1 LVPIVPIAI
10 GIGIGAWSLALEPED
25 RSRIEDDPPAIHC
38 ITGGRIS
45 YISSLTEFNPMKPIL
60 TLILCFYSAAIMAQ
74 TEMQHVEKLK
84 ADAVAEVEKNAVLGQ
99 QINDML
105 FSFSELGFQ
114 EYETFTYLTTLLE
127 RNGFKIQKGVAGI
140 PTAWIATW
148 GSGKPVIALGSDVDC
163 IPKASQKPGVAYH
176 DPLVDGAPGH
186 GEGHNSG
193 QALNIISALA
203 LKKIMEREKIS
214 GTIMLWPGIAE
225 ELVGTKAY
233 YVRAGYFKDVDACI
247 FTHVANNLGVGYGDA
262 GSNGL
267 VSVRFNFEGAAAHAA
282 GAPWRGRSALD
293 AVELMNIGWNYRR
306 EHLELTQRSHYVIPD
321 GGDQPNVV
329 PSKAAVWYYFRER
342 TYPDIKKLFDIG
354 VKIAEGAAMMTDT
367 KFTYEVLGSAWPGHF
382 NKPIA
387 IAMYENMKK
396 VGLPQW
402 SEADQLLAKA
412 TQLELKAPRTQ
423 GLATKID
430 TIGMPAP
437 VGSVSVMGRQLMS
450 MGGGSDDIAD
460 ISWSLPTVVLRY
472 PSNIPGLPG
481 HHWSNAISMATP
493 IAHKGIV
500 YGAKAEVM
508 TLLDMLLKPEII
520 KNAWEYYRTEQT
532 KDQKYTPLIG
542 EKDQPAIYLNQ
553 KIMSEY
559 VPKLKPLYYNPAKYK
574 TYLEQLG
581 ITYPTVRPDQK
592 EAVSKLKPAA
602 KD

>member
-1 LVPIVPIAI
+1 MKKIF
-10 GIGIGAWSLALEPED
+10 SLLTAL
-25 RSRIEDDPPAIHC
+25 S
-38 ITGGRIS
+38 ITA
-45 YISSLTEFNPMKPIL
+45 SL
-60 TLILCFYSAAIMAQ
+60 SAQ
-74 TEMQHVEKLK
+74 SEVRQVEKLK
-84 ADAVAEVEKNAVLGQ
+84 ADAVLEVEKNAVLGQ

-114 EYETFTYLTTLLE
+114 EYETFTYLTALLE
-127 RNGFKIQKGVAGI
+127 KNGFRIQKGVAGI
-140 PTAWIATW
+140 PTAWTATW
-148 GSGKPVIALGSDVDC
+148 GSGKPFIALGSDIDC

-176 DPLVDGAPGH
+176 DPIVEGAPGH

-203 LKKIMEREKIS
+203 LKKIMEREKIP
-214 GTIMLWPGIAE
+214 GTIMLWPGVAE

-247 FTHVANNLGVGYGDA
+247 FTHVGNNLGVSYGD
-262 GSNGL
+262 GGGNGL

-293 AVELMNIGWNYRR
+293 AVELMNVGWNFRR

-342 TYPDIKKLFDIG
+342 TYPEIKKLFEIG
-354 VKIAEGAAMMTDT
+354 IKMAEGASLMTDT
-367 KFTYEVLGSAWPGHF
+367 KFTYEILGSAWPGHF
-382 NKPIA
+382 NKPLA
-387 IAMYENMKK
+387 ETMYENIRK
-396 VGLPQW
+396 VGLPTW
-402 SEADQLLAKA
+402 SAEDQLLAKA
-412 TQLELKAPRTQ
+412 SQIELKAPKIE
-423 GLATKID
+423 GLAVKLD
-430 TIGMPAP
+430 TLGLPTP
-437 VGSVSVMGRQLMS
+437 TGTVNVMGRQLMA

-460 ISWSLPTVVLRY
+460 ISWSLPTIVLRY

-508 TLLDMLLKPEII
+508 TLLDLLLKPEII

-532 KDQKYTPLIG
+532 KDIKYIPLVG
-542 EKDQPAIYLNQ
+542 EKDNPAIYLNQ
-553 KIMSEY
+553 KIMAEY
-559 VPKLKPLYYNPAKYK
+559 APKLKPTYYNPAKYK

-581 ITYPTVRPDQK
+581 IQYPTVRPDQK
-592 EAVSKLKPAA
+592 EAVLKLEPTK
-602 KD
+602 K

>member
-1 LVPIVPIAI
+1 MKKLCVCV
-10 GIGIGAWSLALEPED
+10 GLLLATCL
-25 RSRIEDDPPAIHC
+25 
-38 ITGGRIS
+38 GW
-45 YISSLTEFNPMKPIL
+45 
-60 TLILCFYSAAIMAQ
+60 AQ
-74 TEMQHVEKLK
+74 TEVQQVEKLK
-84 ADAVAEVEKNAVLGQ
+84 AEAAAEVEKNAVLGQ

-105 FSFSELGFQ
+105 FSFAELGFQ
-114 EYETFTYLTTLLE
+114 EYETFNYLTNLLE
-127 RNGFKIQKGVAGI
+127 KQGFKVQRGIAGV

-163 IPKASQKPGVAYH
+163 IPKASQKPGVAYS
-176 DPLVDGAPGH
+176 DPIVSGAPGH

-203 LKKIMEREKIS
+203 MKKIMEREKMS
-214 GTIMLWPGIAE
+214 GTLMLWPGVAE

-262 GSNGL
+262 GNNGL
-267 VSVRFNFEGAAAHAA
+267 VSVRFTFEGASAHAA

-293 AVELMNIGWNYRR
+293 AVELMNIGWNFRR
-306 EHLELTQRSHYVIPD
+306 EHLELTQRSHYVISD

-329 PSKAAVWYYFRER
+329 PSKASVWYYFRER
-342 TYPDIKKLFDIG
+342 TYPNIKKLFDIG
-354 VKIAEGAAMMTDT
+354 VKIAEGAALMTDT

-387 IAMYENMKK
+387 EAMYTNMKK
-396 VGLPQW
+396 VGLPTW
-402 SEADQLLAKA
+402 SEEDQLLAKA
-412 TQLELKAPRTQ
+412 TQIELKAPKIE
-423 GLATKID
+423 GLATKLD
-430 TIGMPAP
+430 TLGLPTP
-437 VGSVSVMGRQLMS
+437 TGSVNVMGRQLMA

-500 YGAKAEVM
+500 TGAKAEVM
-508 TLLDMLLKPEII
+508 TLIDLFTKPELLV
-520 KNAWEYYRTEQT
+520 NAWDYYKNEQT
-532 KDQKYTPLIG
+532 KELQYTPLVG

-553 KIMSEY
+553 KIMSEFA
-559 VPKLKPLYYNPAKYK
+559 PKLKPFYYNPAKYK
-574 TYLEQLG
+574 TYLDQLG
-581 ITYPTVRPDQK
+581 IAYPTVRPDQR
-592 EAVSKLKPAA
+592 EAVQKLEK
-602 KD
+602 K